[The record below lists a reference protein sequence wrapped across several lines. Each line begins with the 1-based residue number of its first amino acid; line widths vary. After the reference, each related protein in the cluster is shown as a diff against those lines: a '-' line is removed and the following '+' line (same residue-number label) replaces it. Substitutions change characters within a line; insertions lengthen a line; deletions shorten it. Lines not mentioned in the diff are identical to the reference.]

1 MAVIHNL
8 IDELIGLRAATESN
22 EMWRMVDQLIQW
34 ERLHIPDCEK
44 CRAGT
49 FCEDGKICEKELRAA
64 FAALEVESQK
74 RMGMRSSD

>member
-1 MAVIHNL
+1 MAVIDNL
-8 IDELIGLRAATESN
+8 IDELIGLRADTDAN
-22 EMWRMVDQLIQW
+22 EMWTMVDQWIQW
-34 ERLHIPDCEK
+34 EKSHIPNCET

-74 RMGMRSSD
+74 RTGMRSSD